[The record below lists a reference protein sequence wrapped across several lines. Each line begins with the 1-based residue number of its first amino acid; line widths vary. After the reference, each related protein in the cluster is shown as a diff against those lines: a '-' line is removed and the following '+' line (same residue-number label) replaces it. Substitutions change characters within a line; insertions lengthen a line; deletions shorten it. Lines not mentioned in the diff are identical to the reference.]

1 MCEGGCGRGR
11 GSVGRTDGRTV
22 GRSIALN
29 EVPIKYLNKRSR
41 ETNTWQVSVNRQ
53 QSNFL
58 TDFTSQTLP
67 FLASL
72 VSVAAASLES
82 SQAIDYGG
90 GAGGGA

>member
-11 GSVGRTDGRTV
+11 GSVGRTV

>member
-11 GSVGRTDGRTV
+11 GSVGRTV

-72 VSVAAASLES
+72 VSVAAASLQS

-90 GAGGGA
+90 GGGGA